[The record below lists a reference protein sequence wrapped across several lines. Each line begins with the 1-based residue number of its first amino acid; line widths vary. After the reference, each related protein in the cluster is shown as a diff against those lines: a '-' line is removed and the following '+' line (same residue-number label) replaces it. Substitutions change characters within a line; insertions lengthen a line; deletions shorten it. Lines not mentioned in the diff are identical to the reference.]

1 MLIFYNC
8 LVYFWKGHSR
18 PLRPWQCGRL
28 AMSRGMAHPVF
39 RALSTFLKVG
49 LLTILNCTR
58 FNCLAAPWHFRIGW
72 LWSMSWHQ
80 QIGKRYV
87 YLQCKRAK
95 SSSGLLINYV
105 IFNFTIP
112 FTFKIMMAQY
122 FFYFF
127 ISVKSPYILVLL
139 LILIDSYIQIKSFVL
154 QENGSSSA

>member
-1 MLIFYNC
+1 MALINELASADREKIC
-8 LVYFWKGHSR
+8 ISAMQKG
-18 PLRPWQCGRL
+18 
-28 AMSRGMAHPVF
+28 
-39 RALSTFLKVG
+39 
-49 LLTILNCTR
+49 
-58 FNCLAAPWHFRIGW
+58 
-72 LWSMSWHQ
+72 
-80 QIGKRYV
+80 
-87 YLQCKRAK
+87 K

-105 IFNFTIP
+105 IFNFTIS